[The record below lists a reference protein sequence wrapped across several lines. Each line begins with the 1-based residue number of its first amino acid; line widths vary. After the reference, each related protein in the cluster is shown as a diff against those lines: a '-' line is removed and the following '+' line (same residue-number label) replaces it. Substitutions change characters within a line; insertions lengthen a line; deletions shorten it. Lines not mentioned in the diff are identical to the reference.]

1 MRVLALSISAA
12 AMAGAIAVAPMV
24 VGADPPPDTTTFLN
38 RVEGGGFDHNRAH
51 IRASPAAV
59 RRADVRLDLC
69 DDEAWRGDN
78 AWLCPAEPP
87 TLAET
92 ASARLAGADLA
103 PLGPTQP
110 DGLWGPLLGIPSTA
124 IHAIVLPTGKVLY
137 VSQPK
142 WPTEDEAVVGGNAH
156 VWDPVTNTSRA
167 VPPPD
172 VPYPSGPDRP
182 ANLWCGGQTTLA
194 DGRVLLVGGNL
205 EYPVNGGI
213 GEGNG
218 FKGGSWVMTFDPWT
232 ETWTRYADM
241 PHGRWYPTL
250 TELSDGRVLIVGGW
264 DETGGE
270 EGAGGP
276 GDAPRMVNNQDVEVF
291 DPATPPGGQ
300 ATTVVSALPPDGPG
314 QPTPYPDHRD
324 IGLYPHMFLL
334 PDTTALG
341 HGADKVLVAGP
352 GKYDSAVIDT
362 GTWIWTDVLDRSV
375 PDVGQPRLS
384 TGRSWGT
391 AWLEP
396 SGPEGSTRVVLL
408 GGANS
413 DAPAPGPGTAPP
425 PLGTAE
431 VLDLDDPDSGWQ
443 PDPELDLNV
452 PRAHFNTVL
461 LPDGTIFS
469 NGGGYGRRYDSL
481 YADPVYRSEL
491 YTPGQGWREVGDEA
505 DARSY
510 HSTSVLL
517 PDGRVASAG
526 DDRDIAPEHIT
537 LGGRTAQLWSPPY
550 LFDGP
555 RPQVTSVPQ
564 AVRYDAPFRLTVAG
578 PPSDVTAGR
587 AGAPGRGHP
596 RGRHVAAGDHPR
608 RDGRRG
614 RPQHPQSPQ
623 RHGGSAGLLH
633 ALRPERGRRALGG
646 VMGPSR
652 PGGPHR
658 RRAGARAGGHSRR
671 RTRAGRR
678 ARHLARPAP
687 PAPAGLR
694 APADGH
700 AHPAHRSREP
710 PPARQPAGPCPHHRA
725 ADRRRAHAEGARRR
739 RAHGGP
745 ARGADRA
752 AHGHRP
758 ARARRRAP
766 QPAGH
771 DRGPR
776 RRGRRADREPD
787 RRGPAPALT
796 GAARR
801 AGGPPVSPVRPTG
814 GR

>member
-24 VGADPPPDTTTFLN
+24 VGADPPPDATTFLN

-51 IRASPAAV
+51 IRANPAAV
-59 RRADVRLDLC
+59 RRAVARLDLC
-69 DDEAWRGDN
+69 GDDAWSADN

-124 IHAIVLPTGKVLY
+124 IHAIVLPTNKVLF

-142 WPTEDEAVVGGNAH
+142 WPTEDESVVGGNAH
-156 VWDPVTNTSRA
+156 VWDPVTNTSVS

-205 EYPVNGGI
+205 EYPENGGI

-218 FKGGSWVMTFDPWT
+218 FKGGTWVMTFDPWT

-270 EGAGGP
+270 EGAGGA

-291 DPATPPGGQ
+291 DPSTPPGGQ
-300 ATTVVSALPPDGPG
+300 ATTVVSQLPPNGPG

-362 GTWIWTDVLDRSV
+362 GTWVWTDVLDRSV

-384 TGRSWGT
+384 SGRSWGT

-425 PLGTAE
+425 PMGSAE
-431 VLDLDDPDSGWQ
+431 VLDLDDPDAGWQ
-443 PDPELDLNV
+443 PDAELDLNV

-564 AVRYDAPFRLTVAG
+564 AVGYDAPFRLTVAG
-578 PPSDVTAGR
+578 TPSDATRIVLVRPAAVTHAVDMSQRAITLDVSADAAGLGTR
-587 AGAPGRGHP
+587 SPLNATVAPPGYYMLFALNADGVPSVASWIRLDPAAPATAEPVPVATPGAEPAPAPAPVASPVPRRPRLRVVVPRPTVTLTPGRV
-596 RGRHVAAGDHPR
+596 RVNLRLRAN
-608 RDGRRG
+608 
-614 RPQHPQSPQ
+614 Q
-623 RHGGSAGLLH
+623 R
-633 ALRPERGRRALGG
+633 
-646 VMGPSR
+646 
-652 PGGPHR
+652 
-658 RRAGARAGGHSRR
+658 ARARITVLPTSGG
-671 RTRAGRR
+671 RTQNGRTVGGRTVVLRAGRTARPVVTVPR
-678 ARHLARPAP
+678 ARV
-687 PAPAGLR
+687 
-694 APADGH
+694 
-700 AHPAHRSREP
+700 
-710 PPARQPAGPCPHHRA
+710 
-725 ADRRRAHAEGARRR
+725 GARRTLR
-739 RAHGGP
+739 ITIVVRDASGRELIVNRIAEVP
-745 ARGADRA
+745 ARR
-752 AHGHRP
+752 
-758 ARARRRAP
+758 
-766 QPAGH
+766 
-771 DRGPR
+771 
-776 RRGRRADREPD
+776 
-787 RRGPAPALT
+787 
-796 GAARR
+796 
-801 AGGPPVSPVRPTG
+801 
-814 GR
+814 